1 MHLQILTSC
10 SEPHPITD
18 FKYLYDLARCSKCQM
33 FILLK
38 STNTLYGAS
47 NDSCSI
53 HEIKVPFL
61 VNSDLF
67 FRVDS
72 YNTKI
77 IDLYDSFFIP
87 DKFPWVILP
96 MYYWEMYKEG
106 DLYAQYDLDTDRFN
120 IYDKS
125 TVSQIEQIHTR
136 PYVYSHDFEGQNFEN
151 QLSGFI
157 NRCRMLSKPE
167 IFYNVENDPGL
178 RKAFDNKTSF
188 GRVLCRMKNDNIDV
202 AFYFYKGL
210 VSLAKADTLDIEIR
224 PDLFN
229 TFSFMAT
236 FKPKKKKNP
245 LKFNTYG
252 VPFQEQIHVMYVNLI

>member
-1 MHLQILTSC
+1 MQLKIRTSYLDMY
-10 SEPHPITD
+10 PITD

-33 FILLK
+33 FILLQ

-47 NDSCSI
+47 DDSCSI

-61 VNSDLF
+61 VDSDLF

-72 YNTKI
+72 TITKI
-77 IDLYDSFFIP
+77 VDQYDSFFIP

-96 MYYWEMYKEG
+96 SYYWEMYKSG
-106 DLYAQYDLDTDRFN
+106 DLYAEYNPEEDRYN
-120 IYDKS
+120 IFDKC
-125 TVSQIEQIHTR
+125 TMQQIEQIHSR
-136 PYVYSHDFEGQNFEN
+136 KCIYSHDFESQNFEN
-151 QLSGFI
+151 QLCGFLS
-157 NRCRMLSKPE
+157 RCKTLAYPE
-167 IFYNVENDPGL
+167 IFCNVENDPGL

-202 AFYFYKGL
+202 AFSFYKGL
-210 VSLAKADTLDIEIR
+210 VSLSKADTLDLEIR
-224 PDLFN
+224 KDRFN

-252 VPFQEQIHVMYVNLI
+252 VPFQEQIHIMFVNLA